1 MDFRILVSKNAIYGS
16 CPECKKEM
24 SLERVKSS
32 GKLEKF
38 FLSLLRLK
46 KYHCKECKWYGN
58 LFIYTIS
65 RNIKKVL
72 LNYLILAFIIVA
84 VSYLIGF
91 VVKTFLIP

>member
-1 MDFRILVSKNAIYGS
+1 MDFKILVSKNAIYGF

-24 SLERVKSS
+24 TLERVKSS
-32 GKLEKF
+32 SKSEKF

-46 KYHCKECKWYGN
+46 KYHCKDCKWYGN

-72 LNYLILAFIIVA
+72 LSYLFLAFIIVA
-84 VSYLIGF
+84 LSYLIGF
-91 VVKTFLIP
+91 IVKTFFIP